1 MSVAL
6 NVVIAGAGIGGLTAA
21 LALNA
26 RGHRVT
32 VLESAREIKALG
44 VGINVLPHAVAV
56 LSQLGLGGALA
67 DVAVATEALVFA
79 NKFGQAIYRDSR
91 GLAGGYSHPQYSIHR
106 GALHRALL
114 DALRARVDASQ
125 IRAGMRVTG
134 FRNENNHV
142 VVQCLESES
151 TSTEIRADVFIA
163 ADGIHS
169 QTRAQLYPEEGAP
182 KWNGMMMWRGTT
194 GAKPFLDACT
204 MVQAGNKFAKF
215 VVYPIE
221 KPNAE
226 TGLQLI
232 NWICDIRVQDGIGG
246 TLTAP
251 SRASWSTPGNVNDLL
266 PTFGE
271 WKLGDID
278 VAEMIRG
285 AAQIFEWPMVDRDPL
300 PQWTFGR
307 ATLLGDA
314 AHPMYPIGSN
324 GATQAILD
332 AAAIADALA
341 THDDPQVALQHY
353 ESQRRPMTAD
363 IVRLNRGEGL
373 DIILDMVHERAPDGF
388 TQLSDVIDPVL
399 IERVVQRYKNAA
411 GHRTGLAHQ
420 GSVDRVRE

>member
-1 MSVAL
+1 MIKPL
-6 NVVIAGAGIGGLTAA
+6 NIIIAGAGIGGLTAA

-26 RGHRVT
+26 RGHHVT
-32 VLESAREIKALG
+32 VLESAREIKPLG

-56 LSQLGLGGALA
+56 LTNLGLRDALA
-67 DVAVATEALVFA
+67 NVAVPTEALVFA
-79 NKFGQAIYRDSR
+79 NKFGQAIYRDPR

-106 GALHRALL
+106 GALHMTLL

-134 FRNENNHV
+134 FRNEANGV
-142 VVQCLESES
+142 VVQCIDSQTQRSEL
-151 TSTEIRADVFIA
+151 RADVFIA

-194 GAKPFLDACT
+194 IAKPFLDGHT
-204 MVQAGNKFAKF
+204 MLQAGNKFAKF

-221 KPNAE
+221 QTNTQ

-232 NWICDIRVQDGIGG
+232 NWICDIRIKDGIGG

-251 SRASWSTPGNVNDLL
+251 SRESWSTPGHARDLL
-266 PTFGE
+266 PTFGH
-271 WKLGDID
+271 WKLHGID
-278 VAEMIRG
+278 VAEMINR

-332 AAAIADALA
+332 AQAIADALS
-341 THDDPQVALQHY
+341 TNTNVEQALQNY
-353 ESQRRPMTAD
+353 ESQRRPMTTN
-363 IVRLNRGEGL
+363 IVHLNRGEGL
-373 DIILDMVHERAPDGF
+373 DIILDMVDERAPNGF
-388 TQLSDVIDPVL
+388 NRLNEVIDPAE
-399 IERVVQRYKNAA
+399 IDAVVQRYKNAA
-411 GHRTGLAHQ
+411 GHRPVAFA
-420 GSVDRVRE
+420 

>member
-1 MSVAL
+1 MTTPL
-6 NVVIAGAGIGGLTAA
+6 KIIIAGAGIGGLTAA

-26 RGHRVT
+26 RSHRIT
-32 VLESAREIKALG
+32 VLESAREIKPLG

-56 LSQLGLGGALA
+56 LAALGLSDMLA
-67 DVAVATEALVFA
+67 HVAVPTEALVFA
-79 NKFGQAIYRDSR
+79 NKFGQMIYRDPR

-106 GALHRALL
+106 GALHMALL
-114 DALRARVDASQ
+114 DALRTRVDPSQ

-134 FRNENNHV
+134 FRNEGSGV
-142 VVQCLESES
+142 VVQCIDSQDQHSEL
-151 TSTEIRADVFIA
+151 RADVFIA

-169 QTRAQLYPEEGAP
+169 QTRAQLYPEEGVP
-182 KWNGMMMWRGTT
+182 KWNGMMMWRGTSI
-194 GAKPFLDACT
+194 AKPFLGGRT

-221 KPNAE
+221 QMNPQ

-232 NWICDIRVQDGIGG
+232 NWICDIRIKDGIGG

-251 SRASWSTPGNVNDLL
+251 SRESWSTPGHARDLL
-266 PTFGE
+266 PTFGQ
-271 WKLGDID
+271 WKLDGID
-278 VAEMIRG
+278 VAEMINN

-332 AAAIADALA
+332 ANAIADALSND
-341 THDDPQVALQHY
+341 TNVEQALQNY
-353 ESQRRPMTAD
+353 ESQRRPMTAQ
-363 IVRLNRGEGL
+363 IVHMNRGEGL
-373 DIILDMVHERAPDGF
+373 DIILDMVDERAPNGF
-388 TQLSDVIDPVL
+388 KKLSDVIDPQQ
-399 IERVVQRYKNAA
+399 IDAVVQRYKNAA
-411 GHRTGLAHQ
+411 GHRPIAVQ
-420 GSVDRVRE
+420 

>member
-1 MSVAL
+1 
-6 NVVIAGAGIGGLTAA
+6 
-21 LALNA
+21 
-26 RGHRVT
+26 
-32 VLESAREIKALG
+32 

-56 LSQLGLGGALA
+56 LTNLGLRDALA
-67 DVAVATEALVFA
+67 HVAVPTEALVFA
-79 NKFGQAIYRDSR
+79 NKFGQMIYRDLR

-106 GALHRALL
+106 GALHMTLL

-134 FRNENNHV
+134 FRNEGSGV
-142 VVQCLESES
+142 VVQCVDPQMQRSEL
-151 TSTEIRADVFIA
+151 RADVFIA

-182 KWNGMMMWRGTT
+182 KWNGMMMWRGTSI
-194 GAKPFLDACT
+194 AKPFLGGRT

-221 KPNAE
+221 KMNPQ

-232 NWICDIRVQDGIGG
+232 NWICDIRIKDGIGG

-251 SRASWSTPGNVNDLL
+251 SRESWSTPGHARDLL
-266 PTFGE
+266 PTFSQ
-271 WKLGDID
+271 WKLDGID
-278 VAEMIRG
+278 VAEMINN

-307 ATLLGDA
+307 AALLGDA

-332 AAAIADALA
+332 ADAIADALSND
-341 THDDPQVALQHY
+341 TNVEQALQNY
-353 ESQRRPMTAD
+353 ESQRRPMTAQ
-363 IVRLNRGEGL
+363 IVHMNRGEGL
-373 DIILDMVHERAPDGF
+373 DIILDMVDERAPNGF
-388 TQLSDVIDPVL
+388 KNLSDVINPQQIDA
-399 IERVVQRYKNAA
+399 VVQRYKSAA
-411 GHRTGLAHQ
+411 GHRPIAVQ
-420 GSVDRVRE
+420 